1 MPPCPICD
9 YGVAAMVQRN
19 DRVVEQCER
28 VDDARRLCYRRPITR
43 RRC

>member
-1 MPPCPICD
+1 
-9 YGVAAMVQRN
+9 MVQRNDRPLGN